1 MVESAV
7 GNTFLTSHISPVV
20 IVALSCL
27 KILDTVLEVKWCC
40 VHQNN
45 HSSWCG
51 RKATV
56 DDIFD
61 SVNCKRITAEKKPIL
76 SFIINIVFLNN
87 YFLCIFCNLFL
98 WRFQLP
104 DKTFRRVTIKNTLK
118 YLARW
123 NMAIRVGYRIATL
136 PVIPVK

>member
-7 GNTFLTSHISPVV
+7 GNTFLSSHISPDV

-27 KILDTVLEVKWCC
+27 KILDIVLELKWCC

-51 RKATV
+51 RKAKV
-56 DDIFD
+56 
-61 SVNCKRITAEKKPIL
+61 VNCKRITAQKKAIL

-87 YFLCIFCNLFL
+87 YFLCIFCNLLL

-104 DKTFRRVTIKNTLK
+104 DKTLRRATIKNTLK
-118 YLARW
+118 YLAQW
-123 NMAIRVGYRIATL
+123 NMAIRVGCKIATL
-136 PVIPVK
+136 PVIPAK